1 MEKELA
7 ILVMVWTGVL
17 IVIQTIPFLGALG
30 RNKKEFREITKMPPC
45 QPPYT
50 TRKENKK
57 ENE

>member
-30 RNKKEFREITKMPPC
+30 RNKKEFREITKMPP
-45 QPPYT
+45 YT
-50 TRKENKK
+50 KK
-57 ENE
+57 